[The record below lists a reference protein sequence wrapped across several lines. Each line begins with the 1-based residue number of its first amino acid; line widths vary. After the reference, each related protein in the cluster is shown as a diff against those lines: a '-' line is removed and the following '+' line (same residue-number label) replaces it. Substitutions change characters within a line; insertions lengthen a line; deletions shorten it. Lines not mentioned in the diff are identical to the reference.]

1 MYNTKNRL
9 CKLWT
14 WVDDVLPLGP
24 WLEQTM
30 ILVQGV
36 DGEQSCVS
44 QEKGLYED
52 SWYFLLNFA
61 MNLKLI

>member
-1 MYNTKNRL
+1 
-9 CKLWT
+9 
-14 WVDDVLPLGP
+14 
-24 WLEQTM
+24 M